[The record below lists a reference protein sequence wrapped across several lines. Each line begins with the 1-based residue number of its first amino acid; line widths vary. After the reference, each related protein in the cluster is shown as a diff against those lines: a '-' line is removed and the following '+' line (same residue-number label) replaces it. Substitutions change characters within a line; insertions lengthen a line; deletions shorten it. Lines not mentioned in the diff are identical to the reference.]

1 MGNVF
6 HQGDQAVNRAED
18 HLASGIQ
25 ASSRMMEEVLR
36 SHPQDVVGRAAE
48 DGIKDGALYLSNLWH
63 NTEDSF
69 SKGVKAV
76 ETGAEKGVKAVDNGL
91 ASGGR
96 AIESGVQSVE
106 NGVVNGVNAVAGAI
120 GSRVSSDMKD
130 ISAHP
135 GDAMFLANPASA
147 VVPIEDQGK
156 VLRGA
161 IHGTINIAQDGIKGA
176 EAAGKT
182 VGNAVDAVG
191 NYIKQNMHDNSED
204 IAKHPG
210 DAIFAAALGP
220 AETFAPVAPEGT
232 MLRSAVRGTSS
243 AVNDVIQGAEGFGE
257 DAKSGALVL
266 GGDIYNGYNGIT
278 GTIRNGYDSAV
289 RGAEQVTGALEIGF
303 DSLFNGIE
311 HGIQN
316 GEDAVEHGY
325 DNTTK
330 SIDNGLGEANNAV
343 DAGAKDVDT
352 AAHDAW
358 LDITNPDWW

>member
-6 HQGDQAVNRAED
+6 HQGDQAVNKAED

-36 SHPQDVVGRAAE
+36 SHPQDVVGRTAE

-96 AIESGVQSVE
+96 AIENGVQSVE
-106 NGVVNGVNAVAGAI
+106 NGVAKGVNAVAGAI
-120 GSRVSSDMKD
+120 ENRVGSDMKD

-147 VVPIEDQGK
+147 VIPIEDQGK

-161 IHGTINIAQDGIKGA
+161 IHGTINAVEGGIEGA
-176 EAAGKT
+176 EAAGKA
-182 VGNAVDAVG
+182 VGNAVDAAG
-191 NYIKQNMHDNSED
+191 NYIKQNMQENSED

-220 AETFAPVAPEGT
+220 AETFTPIAPEGST
-232 MLRSAVRGTSS
+232 LRSAIRGT
-243 AVNDVIQGAEGFGE
+243 ANAINDGIQGAESLGE
-257 DAKSGALVL
+257 DARLGALDL
-266 GGDIYNGYNGIT
+266 GGDIYNGYNSIT
-278 GTIRNGYDSAV
+278 GTIRNGYDSAL
-289 RGAEQVTGALEIGF
+289 RGVGQVAGAIQNGF
-303 DSLFNGIE
+303 DSLVGGMENGVK
-311 HGIQN
+311 N
-316 GEDAVEHGY
+316 GYDDTTAAVDDGLVGAEKAVE
-325 DNTTK
+325 
-330 SIDNGLGEANNAV
+330 V
-343 DAGAKDVDT
+343 GAKDVDT

-358 LDITNPDWW
+358 SDITNPDWW